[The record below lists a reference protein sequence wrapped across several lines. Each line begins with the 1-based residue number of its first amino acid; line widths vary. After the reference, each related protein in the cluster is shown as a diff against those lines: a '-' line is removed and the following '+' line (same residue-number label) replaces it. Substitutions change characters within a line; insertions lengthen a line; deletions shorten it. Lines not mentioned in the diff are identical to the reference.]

1 MYYVA
6 IVYACTCPMENACII
21 AKVGECAVAP
31 VNACILT
38 ILHTCFS
45 RIVHACIITTM
56 CAWTVATIHA
66 RPNLRYKG
74 GRDVPPLSL
83 GVRLRRMYPLRR
95 EEKLSTMA
103 FPPFWLGASINLLW
117 LEKFDTSE
125 NHVHASPQCRNK
137 HGAHK
142 RGASGPLRPA
152 VFHA

>member
-103 FPPFWLGASINLLW
+103 FSQFCLGASINLLW
-117 LEKFDTSE
+117 VEKIGTSE
-125 NHVHASPQCRNK
+125 NPVHASPQ
-137 HGAHK
+137 
-142 RGASGPLRPA
+142 
-152 VFHA
+152 